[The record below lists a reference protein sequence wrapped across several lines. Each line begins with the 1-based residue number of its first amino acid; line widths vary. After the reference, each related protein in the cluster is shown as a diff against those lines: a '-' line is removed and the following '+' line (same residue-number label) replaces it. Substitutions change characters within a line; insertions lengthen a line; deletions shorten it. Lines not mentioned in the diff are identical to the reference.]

1 MKAFAAGDN
10 SILWLDDM
18 ITKST
23 LLLLPAVMCLPMFV
37 IAAEPMASAP
47 LQHQHHDKHQHHQK
61 EQHAAIEQ
69 SKPHVDP
76 SQHQAEHSAHQVERL
91 DHSKHK
97 MRHHDMAHSAHTKPQ
112 HQPTKLLAQQP
123 TPQQSTEFSPT
134 ALATLMPAAMVPLA
148 DWRQANQQVLEIGGW
163 QFYLQEAASSDGVAT
178 QPQQEQHHGH
188 H

>member
-1 MKAFAAGDN
+1 
-10 SILWLDDM
+10 M

-23 LLLLPAVMCLPMFV
+23 LLLLPAAMCLPMFV
-37 IAAEPMASAP
+37 IAAEPVTSSL

-69 SKPHVDP
+69 SKPHVDH
-76 SQHQAEHSAHQVERL
+76 SQHQGEHSAHQVEQL

-97 MRHHDMAHSAHTKPQ
+97 MQHHDMPHNAHAKPQ
-112 HQPTKLLAQQP
+112 HQPTTQPAQQ
-123 TPQQSTEFSPT
+123 QSIEFSPT
-134 ALATLMPAAMVPLA
+134 ALSSLMPAAMVPLA

-163 QFYLQEAASSDGVAT
+163 QFYLQEAAQPSDMVEP
-178 QPQQEQHHGH
+178 QPQKDQHHGH